1 METANPPKAA
11 PTDEELKKKLT
22 TVQYQVTRCSATEPP
37 FTGAYW
43 NHKAKGEYSCI
54 CCATPLFS
62 SEDKFDTCYRI
73 GLGRCGRKRNSVKDV
88 VIPSVILRSATAQ
101 SNLASRTNCLILTS
115 RNVRECSY
123 CNSNLRCILATVG
136 VRTSYRIRLGLG
148 WDERHPVLYVVIPAV
163 GEGTRTAQRDGGSWT
178 NGLIGSCRNIWKW
191 VYSNCNKVRGVDDDQ
206 IDDRIDDA
214 LSFFYDY
221 HYDGT
226 EKLFMKHQITQTDID
241 RRWIYCP
248 DAVLFVTGVL
258 RFDDSNSSINMFD
271 LRYQLRLHDLYDFT
285 SVSYVSYEITMQHI
299 QSLNLLFS
307 GTPQFRFNRLQNKV
321 FLDIDWTRD
330 VEVGDYVIIECYRK
344 MAPETVSLTGTAALT
359 SGNTTVTG
367 TGTKFDQ
374 EIVENDFVTFG
385 SETIQVSKIISP
397 TSITLTTAASAT
409 NAAATMTVSGLTDVW
424 DNRFLKAYAT
434 AKIQSLMLKEKEPKL
449 LMKILFKL
457 LVHLNQQ
464 LQSLLIKVIRTVLK

>member
-1 METANPPKAA
+1 MAA
-11 PTDEELKKKLT
+11 PLT
-22 TVQYQVTRCSATEPP
+22 RTQFRDYC
-37 FTGAYW
+37 
-43 NHKAKGEYSCI
+43 
-54 CCATPLFS
+54 
-62 SEDKFDTCYRI
+62 
-73 GLGRCGRKRNSVKDV
+73 
-88 VIPSVILRSATAQ
+88 LR
-101 SNLASRTNCLILTS
+101 
-115 RNVRECSY
+115 
-123 CNSNLRCILATVG
+123 
-136 VRTSYRIRLGLG
+136 RLGF
-148 WDERHPVLYVVIPAV
+148 PVI
-163 GEGTRTAQRDGGSWT
+163 DI
-178 NGLIGSCRNIWKW
+178 N
-191 VYSNCNKVRGVDDDQ
+191 VDDDQ

-307 GTPQFRFNRLQNKV
+307 GTPQFRFNRVQNKV

-330 VEVGDYVIIECYRK
+330 VEVGDYVIVECYRK
-344 MAPETVSLTGTAALT
+344 MIPETVSLTGTAALT
-359 SGNTTVTG
+359 SGNTAVTG
-367 TGTKFDQ
+367 TGTRFDQ

-385 SETIQVSKIISP
+385 SESLQVSKIISP
-397 TSITLTTAASAT
+397 TSVTLTTAAAAT

-434 AKIQSLMLKEKEPKL
+434 AKIKMQWGSNLKKFGGIQMPGG
-449 LMKILFKL
+449 IT
-457 LVHLNQQ
+457 LNGQQ
-464 LQSLLIKVIRTVLK
+464 IYDEAIEEIKNLEEQMYNATSMPSEIFIG